1 MTRSSLSRNA
11 EKMRPHW
18 VEWLTGLVATLLVLA
33 TIGWLVFEAIST
45 DERPPEFSARVLTIE
60 PVPSG
65 WRVMVEVRNRA
76 DQAAAAVLVKG
87 SLMDATT
94 TIEDVEVTFDYIA
107 GGSTTRGGLFFVNDP
122 SRYRMQIVPTSFT
135 EP

>member
-45 DERPPEFSARVLTIE
+45 MNAPRVLGSGTHHRAR
-60 PVPSG
+60 PVRMARDGGGPQPGRSG
-65 WRVMVEVRNRA
+65 GGGRVG
-76 DQAAAAVLVKG
+76 QG
-87 SLMDATT
+87 
-94 TIEDVEVTFDYIA
+94 
-107 GGSTTRGGLFFVNDP
+107 
-122 SRYRMQIVPTSFT
+122 
-135 EP
+135 